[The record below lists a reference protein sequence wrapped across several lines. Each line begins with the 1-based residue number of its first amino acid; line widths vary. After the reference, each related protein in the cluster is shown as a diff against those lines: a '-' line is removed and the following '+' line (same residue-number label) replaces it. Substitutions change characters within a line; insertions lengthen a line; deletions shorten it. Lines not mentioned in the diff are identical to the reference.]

1 VARLASAVHIL
12 QAPSPK
18 VRRGASVLLAPC
30 AAALR
35 PARASS
41 RWLCQTAVQ
50 EDMPDFFSADARS
63 DSAVPTQLVV
73 FGGITA
79 VLALALIVTLVAA

>member
-1 VARLASAVHIL
+1 
-12 QAPSPK
+12 
-18 VRRGASVLLAPC
+18 
-30 AAALR
+30 
-35 PARASS
+35 
-41 RWLCQTAVQ
+41 
-50 EDMPDFFSADARS
+50 MPDFFSADARS